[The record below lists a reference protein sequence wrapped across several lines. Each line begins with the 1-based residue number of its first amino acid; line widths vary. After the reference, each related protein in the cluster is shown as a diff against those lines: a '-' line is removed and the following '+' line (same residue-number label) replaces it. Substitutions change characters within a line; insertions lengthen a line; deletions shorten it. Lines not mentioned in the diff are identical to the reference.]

1 MSRGD
6 KVLAGLFGVT
16 FVAYALFFAHCF
28 SELPIRVSSPLQQFL
43 LICSHF
49 IPMLLLELLLC
60 RVAKPLWQFLLP
72 ALLLLVPGLVCMAV
86 AQWDLRAL
94 YLVLLWW
101 AAPFLG
107 WFLAR
112 LWSCRDGEEKKTL

>member
-6 KVLAGLFGVT
+6 KVLTGLFGVT
-16 FVAYALFFAHCF
+16 FVAYALFFAYCF
-28 SELPIRVSSPLQQFL
+28 SELPLQVSEGELAL
-43 LICSHF
+43 LLFSHF
-49 IPMLLLELLLC
+49 IPMFLLELLLR

-72 ALLLLVPGLVCMAV
+72 AVLLLVPGLVCMAV
-86 AQWDLRAL
+86 AQWDLRIL
-94 YLVLLWW
+94 YLILLWW

-112 LWSCRDGEEKKTL
+112 LWSCQEEGERKKPL